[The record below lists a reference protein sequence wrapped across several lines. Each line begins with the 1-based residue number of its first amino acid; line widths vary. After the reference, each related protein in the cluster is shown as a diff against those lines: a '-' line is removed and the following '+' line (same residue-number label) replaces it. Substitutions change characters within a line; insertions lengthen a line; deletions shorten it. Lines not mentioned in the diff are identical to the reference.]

1 MGELW
6 RWPATDLAAAIRDGA
21 ISSREAVTDC
31 LARIHSVNPTLN
43 ALVEMQGGGDEEDAI
58 DQMWAAVRQLPDKQ
72 REAVTLVYGEGLSHA
87 AAAEAMAVSEAT
99 VSWHVHEAKKRLRVL
114 MREVGEV

>member
-43 ALVEMQGGGDEEDAI
+43 ALVE
-58 DQMWAAVRQLPDKQ
+58 
-72 REAVTLVYGEGLSHA
+72 
-87 AAAEAMAVSEAT
+87 
-99 VSWHVHEAKKRLRVL
+99 VHEAQALAAADAADAAVAR
-114 MREVGEV
+114 GEMLAPLHGVPVTVKVNVY